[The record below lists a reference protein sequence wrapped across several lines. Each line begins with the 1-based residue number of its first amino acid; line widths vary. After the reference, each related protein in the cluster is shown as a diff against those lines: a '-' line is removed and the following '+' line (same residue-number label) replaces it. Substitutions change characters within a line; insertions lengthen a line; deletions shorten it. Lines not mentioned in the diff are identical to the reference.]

1 MRWMLLSSAVPPSL
15 RILLKNWKL
24 ASIAIFSLAIALALG
39 IVAFGMFDAALLR
52 PPAARGPGRLVSIYT
67 SPKPGAFEHTSYADY
82 VYLRDHNN
90 VFSGLAA
97 FPYGV
102 SKGFISI
109 GDRNEMAMTNAV
121 SDNYFEVMG
130 IKPAIGRLFAPGDDA
145 RKEQVAVLTYSYW
158 QREGADPQIIGRTV
172 TSNRTPLTIIGV
184 AQKGFTGPVFGF
196 GADIITPLAAS
207 ATPDYLTNHEDRRV
221 DPVGRLKPG
230 VTLAQARVQVMSL
243 WGQLA
248 AAYPRA
254 DKNLTVATLPT
265 TVMHPEQIPDAKLIA
280 GVVLLIMLMILMIA
294 CANAANLLLA
304 IATGRRQ
311 ETLIK
316 AALGASRGRII
327 RDFLKESAILCAISG
342 ALGYLLAFVALDSI
356 SQFNVNLPVF
366 GAIELATGIAHNLRP
381 DSSVAAFALALI
393 ALAAVTTGLAPALHA
408 STPML
413 ARALS
418 GEVVIGGTRKGV
430 IRNTIVVMQVAI
442 CTLVLIGVGLCWLS
456 LANLRHVDPG
466 FSSRNL
472 VAVMIYLEAN
482 NIKKPQ
488 GLKLYD
494 DLRRGVLETHGIES
508 ACLTDGADIGGDESR
523 DEVHF
528 PDRPEPAQPIVIRY
542 GIVDDQCFST
552 FGIRLLAGRTFDSSD
567 RENAREVIVINR
579 KMAETYWPGQ
589 DPLGKTVRIEN
600 GNRTVSVVGVA
611 ADGKYGDMDQ
621 PTHPFLY
628 FALSQ
633 HYQDA
638 LITLIARTHGDP
650 KQWIQPIA
658 QVPRRLG
665 LKMFFEPGTLD
676 TWMNLS
682 MFLPIVILRCVVAL
696 SAIALLLAIVGLYG
710 TIFYSVSERRREIGI
725 RVALGAVPR
734 QLFSMVLQRTA
745 LIAGIGVITG
755 TALGIAAT
763 VLLRSQFFG
772 IRAVEWYVLAPVAVS
787 MILLAAVVAI
797 AAARPWIRM
806 NPLEAIRHV

>member
-1 MRWMLLSSAVPPSL
+1 MSSAIPPAL
-15 RILLKNWKL
+15 RILLKNWRL
-24 ASIAIFSLAIALALG
+24 ASIAILSLAIALALG

-52 PPAARGPGRLVSIYT
+52 PPSARDPGRLVNIYT
-67 SPKPGAFEHTSYADY
+67 SPKPETFEHTSYADY
-82 VYLRDHNN
+82 VYLRDHND

-109 GDRNEMAMTNAV
+109 GDRDEMAMTNAV

-130 IKPAIGRLFAPGDDA
+130 INPAIGRLFSRGDDD
-145 RKEQVAVLTYSYW
+145 RKAPIAVLTYAYW
-158 QREGADPQIIGRTV
+158 QRRGADPQVIGRTV
-172 TSNRTPLTIIGV
+172 TIDRTALTIIGV

-196 GADIITPLAAS
+196 AADIITPLVAG
-207 ATPDYLTNHEDRRV
+207 ATGDYLTNHGDRRV

-230 VTLAQARVQVMSL
+230 VTPTQARAQVTSL
-243 WGQLA
+243 WRQMR
-248 AAYPRA
+248 AAYPIA
-254 DKNLTVATLPT
+254 DKNLKVEVLPA
-265 TVMHPEQIPDAKLIA
+265 TVMHPEQIPPAKLISA
-280 GVVLLIMLMILMIA
+280 VVLLIMFLILVIA

-316 AALGASRGRII
+316 AALGASRSRII

-342 ALGYLLAFVALDSI
+342 GLGYLLAYAALERI
-356 SQFNVNLPVF
+356 SQFSLNLPVV
-366 GAIELATGIAHNLRP
+366 GAIGIAHNLRP
-381 DSSVAAFALALI
+381 DSSVAGFALALI
-393 ALAAVTTGLAPALHA
+393 ALASLATGLAPALHA

-418 GEVVIGGTRKGV
+418 GEVTGGGTRKGI
-430 IRNTIVVMQVAI
+430 IRNTIVATQVAV

-472 VAVMIYLEAN
+472 VAMMIYLEAN

-488 GLKLYD
+488 GLKLYE
-494 DLRRGVLETHGIES
+494 DLRQGTLATHGVEA
-508 ACLTDGADIGGDESR
+508 ACLTDGADIGLDEGR
-523 DEVHF
+523 DEVHS
-528 PDRPEPAQPIVIRY
+528 PDRPEPAEPILIRY
-542 GIVDDQCFST
+542 SVVDNRCFSMY
-552 FGIRLLAGRTFDSSD
+552 GIPLLEGRAFDLSD
-567 RENAREVIVINR
+567 RETTGEVVVINR

-589 DPLGKTVRIEN
+589 DPLGKTVRIKN
-600 GNRTVSVVGVA
+600 GNRTVSVVGVV
-611 ADGKYGDMDQ
+611 ADGKYGEPDQ
-621 PTHPFLY
+621 PTGPFLY

-633 HYQDA
+633 HYQEG
-638 LITLIARTHGDP
+638 LITLVARTKGDP
-650 KQWIQPIA
+650 RQWIEPIA

-665 LKMFFEPGTLD
+665 LKVFFEPETLD
-676 TWMNLS
+676 ECMNLS
-682 MFLPIVILRCVVAL
+682 LFLPIVILRCVAAL

-734 QLFSMVLQRTA
+734 QLFSMVLRRAA
-745 LIAGIGVITG
+745 LIAGAGVIAG
-755 TALGIAAT
+755 MSLGVAAT
-763 VLLRSQFFG
+763 VVLRSQFFG

-787 MILLAAVVAI
+787 MILLAMAVAT

-806 NPLEAIRHV
+806 NPMEAIRHV